1 MKTISEMTMLEAS
14 EYWTDN
20 GAANALNRLAL
31 EASNLFG
38 TFDGSLKE
46 SEAFDEA
53 LRQTIRMAHRQSTLI
68 LAKLHPEL
76 SFLVNNEQEKE
87 NI

>member
-1 MKTISEMTMLEAS
+1 MLEAS

-31 EASNLFG
+31 EASDLFG
-38 TFDGSLKE
+38 TFDGSQDE
-46 SEAFDEA
+46 SDAFDDA
-53 LRQTIRMAHRQSTLI
+53 IRQVIRIAHRQSTLI

-76 SFLVNNEQEKE
+76 SFLVNNQTEKE
-87 NI
+87 NN